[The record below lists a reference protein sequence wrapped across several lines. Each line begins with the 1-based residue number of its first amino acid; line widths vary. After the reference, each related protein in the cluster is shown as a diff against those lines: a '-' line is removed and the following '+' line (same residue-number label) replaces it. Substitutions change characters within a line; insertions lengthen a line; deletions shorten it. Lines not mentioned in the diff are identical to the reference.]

1 MSPLQAAPG
10 DAANEVAEPILNS
23 PFRRPEAFWYIR
35 EGETPEKREGRRP
48 GIVFPPRDANIQWS
62 TDEVLQV
69 STLYPTAY
77 ELRLVNLIRERL
89 SAWEQTGYA
98 GVTRTTA
105 ELLAYWERDGRE
117 RRLFFAQIEAAKTI
131 IFLNEARQD
140 LLQGITIPRDEPSD
154 DRKEEFGYA
163 GFMRYACKMATG
175 SGKTTVM
182 GMLSAWSILNKVAN
196 RSDKRFSDVVLAVC
210 PNVTIRDRLQ
220 ELDPKRGDASVYRS
234 RDLVP
239 THLMPQLIR
248 GRVLVT
254 NWHVFEPQSMQ
265 KDGSRV
271 EKRGVAK
278 DVVVKIRIGPK
289 NTTSQGKRYL
299 TQEEYERQL
308 HAGWLKFRSERRD
321 PKTGA
326 LKSVEVWD
334 QRYVESDTA
343 LLQRVLGRE
352 VGGKQNIL
360 VLNDE
365 AHHAYRVVN
374 DAGDDEDEDDDDPDE
389 ELLGSRK
396 EATVWID
403 GLDKIHKGRGINF
416 CVDLS
421 ATPYF
426 LGRVGQETNR
436 PFPWV
441 VSDFGLIDAI
451 ESGLVKVPQL
461 AARDTTGAEIPGYR
475 NIWEWILD
483 PRRANPLTAAE
494 RGGGRANP
502 RPEAIL
508 KFAHTP
514 IAMLGSLWEQELK
527 RWRDEDNKRE
537 PVFIL
542 VVKNTKLAKVIHEW
556 IADDKAPA
564 DLPSA
569 RLPELRNTSERIVTI
584 RVDSKVVQETDG
596 DGAKGD
602 EQRWMRHTLDT
613 VGHLDWTR
621 DSQNQPIYPTGFL
634 ELAEKLK
641 RPLHPPGRDIR
652 CIVSVG
658 MLTEGWDCN
667 TVTHIIGLRP
677 FQSQL
682 LCEQVVG
689 RGLRRDKYVVGPDDH
704 FAEEIATVL
713 GVPFEVVPFKATP
726 GGAPAAPV
734 KRHHVYALPE
744 RSDLRITF
752 PRVVGYTQAVRN
764 RVTFDWQN
772 VPSLTINPLS
782 IPGEVEMKAL
792 SITNTGRPAV
802 NAPGSAGTADLE
814 AFRKKHR
821 VQQLVFEL
829 AQRITREYC
838 SQPGATIQPQVL
850 FPQVLPIVERY
861 LNERVE
867 VVAPGDRKDAFLSPY
882 FGWLVEILREHL
894 KPDTQQ
900 GEAPEIPRY
909 EENRIEGSTS
919 DVDTW
924 TSKDVRLVNRSHVN
938 YVIADTQQWEQ
949 QAAYIIDR
957 HPRVHSFVKNAGMG
971 FAIPYFHNGQT
982 HDYIPDFLIRFVDE
996 PDCTLI
1002 LETKGFDPL
1011 AEVKASAAQRWVTAV
1026 NADGSYGKWRFE
1038 MARNVG
1044 AVSEVLARLV

>member
-1 MSPLQAAPG
+1 MSPLQATPG
-10 DAANEVAEPILNS
+10 DASNEVAEPILNG
-23 PFRRPEAFWYIR
+23 PFNEPEYFWYIR
-35 EGETPEKREGRRP
+35 EGETPEKRKGRRP
-48 GIVFPPRDANIQWS
+48 GIVFPPRDGNVQWS

-69 STLYPTAY
+69 STLYPTAF
-77 ELRLVNLIRERL
+77 ELRLVNLIRERIGG
-89 SAWEQTGYA
+89 WEQAGYS

-105 ELLAYWERDGRE
+105 ELLAYWEREGRE
-117 RRLFFAQIEAAKTI
+117 RRLFFAQVEAAKTI

-140 LLQGITIPRDEPSD
+140 FLQGINIPRDEPSD
-154 DRKEEFGYA
+154 DRKAEFGYM

-182 GMLSAWSILNKVAN
+182 GMLTAWSILNKVAN
-196 RSDKRFSDVVLAVC
+196 RSDRRFSDVVLAVC
-210 PNVTIRDRLQ
+210 PNVTIRDRLT
-220 ELDPKRGDASVYRS
+220 ELLPERGDASVYRT

-239 THLMPQLIR
+239 THLMPQLTR

-271 EKRGVAK
+271 EKRGVARNIA
-278 DVVVKIRIGPK
+278 VKIQIGPK
-289 NTTSQGKRYL
+289 TTTARGKRYM
-299 TQEEYERQL
+299 TQAEYERQL
-308 HAGWLKFRSERRD
+308 HAGLLEFQKEERD
-321 PKTGA
+321 SQTGA
-326 LKSVEVWD
+326 LQAVYVVD

-360 VLNDE
+360 ILNDE
-365 AHHAYRVVN
+365 AHHAYRVAQEVE
-374 DAGDDEDEDDDDPDE
+374 DEEDDEEDPDE

-483 PRRANPLTAAE
+483 PRRPNPLTAAE

-527 RWRDEDNKRE
+527 RWRAEGNKRE

-542 VVKNTKLAKVIHEW
+542 VVKNTKLAKVIYEW
-556 IADDKAPA
+556 VAEDKAPA
-564 DLPSA
+564 DLPSV
-569 RLPELRNTSERIVTI
+569 RLPELRNTAERAVTI
-584 RVDSKVVQETDG
+584 RVDSKVIQETDG

-602 EQRWMRHTLDT
+602 EQRWMRYTLDT
-613 VGHLDWTR
+613 VGHHDWTR
-621 DSQNQPIYPTGFL
+621 DSQNQPIYPTGFQD
-634 ELAEKLK
+634 LAEKLK

-689 RGLRRDKYVVGPDDH
+689 RGLRRVSYALGPNDH
-704 FAEEIATVL
+704 FAEEIATIL

-726 GGAPAAPV
+726 GGAPAAPA

-764 RVTFDWQN
+764 RITFDWQN

-782 IPGEVEMKAL
+782 IPGEVELKAL

-802 NAPGSAGTADLE
+802 NAPGSAGIADLE
-814 AFRKKHR
+814 AFRKGHR
-821 VQQLVFEL
+821 MQQLVFEL

-838 SQPGATIQPQVL
+838 SQPSATILPQVL
-850 FPQVLPIVERY
+850 FPQVLPIVDRY
-861 LNERVE
+861 LRERVE
-867 VVAPGDRKDAFLSPY
+867 IVYPGDRKDAFLSPY
-882 FGWLVEILREHL
+882 FGWLIEILRQHL
-894 KPDTQQ
+894 QPDLQQ
-900 GEAPEIPRY
+900 GEAAEIPRY
-909 EENRIEGSTS
+909 EENRVEGSTS

-949 QAAYIIDR
+949 QAAYMIDR
-957 HPRVHSFVKNAGMG
+957 HPRVRSFVKNAGLG
-971 FAIPYFHNGQT
+971 FAIPYFHNGQM
-982 HDYIPDFLIRFVDE
+982 HDYIPDFLIKLMDRPE
-996 PDCTLI
+996 ETLI
-1002 LETKGFDPL
+1002 LETKGYDPL
-1011 AEVKASAAQRWVTAV
+1011 AEVKASAAQRWVNAV
-1026 NADGSYGKWRFE
+1026 NADGSYGVWRYE
-1038 MARNVG
+1038 
-1044 AVSEVLARLV
+1044 LARSVAAVAEKLV